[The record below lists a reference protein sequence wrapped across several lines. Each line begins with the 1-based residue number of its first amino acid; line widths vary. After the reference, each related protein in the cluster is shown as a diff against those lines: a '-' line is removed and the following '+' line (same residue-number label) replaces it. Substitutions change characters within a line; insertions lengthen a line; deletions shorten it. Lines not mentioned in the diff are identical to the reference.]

1 MSAQNAKKTYFLIIK
16 VVCSAGIL
24 IFLFKQIDIGLFAS
38 QLKNINTFMFFLAF
52 LILFLQ
58 CTLSSLKW
66 KIILTAE
73 KSEIPFAYLLEN
85 YLIGNFISLFLPSSF
100 GGDIYRVYSL
110 RKYDLDTIKSASS
123 VLFDR
128 FSGLFALAS
137 ISIISFSIFYREIID
152 FKFLILYMVGVL
164 SFWFLSTNRIL
175 SILSKIQLR
184 PFNIVI
190 RIFNSFNRYR
200 VNKTVFT
207 LSLVISFIFQSNI
220 VLLNKLYCDA
230 LNIDIPL
237 SFLYIV
243 IPMIYLTEAIPI
255 AINGLGLR
263 EGAFVFFFY
272 QGGYGKEEGLAVALL
287 VITIRYM
294 FTMMVGGSMFLKMMF
309 FVNKHKRLDGRV
321 PRKQIP

>member
-1 MSAQNAKKTYFLIIK
+1 MEGFW
-16 VVCSAGIL
+16 VC
-24 IFLFKQIDIGLFAS
+24 K
-38 QLKNINTFMFFLAF
+38 
-52 LILFLQ
+52 
-58 CTLSSLKW
+58 
-66 KIILTAE
+66 
-73 KSEIPFAYLLEN
+73 
-85 YLIGNFISLFLPSSF
+85 
-100 GGDIYRVYSL
+100 
-110 RKYDLDTIKSASS
+110 
-123 VLFDR
+123 
-128 FSGLFALAS
+128 
-137 ISIISFSIFYREIID
+137 
-152 FKFLILYMVGVL
+152 VL

-200 VNKTVFT
+200 VNKIVFT

-230 LNIDIPL
+230 LNIEIPL